1 MSDGG
6 DGAAGGWPRGAAA
19 GFVFVFVS
27 GTGFFDSLEPECGP
41 GSDGTSSLGLNVDVD
56 VDVDVDIDID
66 LDGGAGDSDSAA
78 SAEGLGER
86 SKTGVPRMS

>member
-1 MSDGG
+1 M
-6 DGAAGGWPRGAAA
+6 
-19 GFVFVFVS
+19 FVS

-41 GSDGTSSLGLNVDVD
+41 GSDGTSSLGLKAD

-86 SKTGVPRMS
+86 SKTGVPRMSCSAGCSWRS

>member
-1 MSDGG
+1 MSKGG

-19 GFVFVFVS
+19 GFVFVFES

-41 GSDGTSSLGLNVDVD
+41 GSDGTSSLGLKVDVD
-56 VDVDVDIDID
+56 LDVDIDID

-78 SAEGLGER
+78 SAEGLMGGLR
-86 SKTGVPRMS
+86 TGVPRMA